1 MWPIIRYSCNTNII
15 VQFNVTVLQC
25 YNVTMFNV
33 TMLQCFSV
41 TLLQPIS
48 VVVREAWPEPPP
60 QPDNTLTPPAT
71 HQPQP
76 TTHPLGVY
84 SIATAVLPTS
94 TPHSCY
100 DQDIISELY
109 SAPHHP
115 PPPHNLTTHCHHH
128 QGRRVYSTTTTQ
140 PHHPPPP
147 LSPHQHHL
155 PPHPTHAR

>member
-1 MWPIIRYSCNTNII
+1 M
-15 VQFNVTVLQC
+15 LQC

-71 HQPQP
+71 HQPPPTYHPLPPLPP

-84 SIATAVLPTS
+84 SIATAAIPTS
-94 TPHSCY
+94 TPYPSCPLV
-100 DQDIISELY
+100 QPPS
-109 SAPHHP
+109 PHHHP
-115 PPPHNLTTHCHHH
+115 PSPP
-128 QGRRVYSTTTTQ
+128 Q
-140 PHHPPPP
+140 PPPP
-147 LSPHQHHL
+147 
-155 PPHPTHAR
+155 PTHPLWPVPLCPCNIMYKANLDILNYC

>member
-1 MWPIIRYSCNTNII
+1 MLQYDMRLQYY
-15 VQFNVTVLQC
+15 NVTVLQC

-41 TLLQPIS
+41 TLLQPSS

-94 TPHSCY
+94 TPHS
-100 DQDIISELY
+100 
-109 SAPHHP
+109 
-115 PPPHNLTTHCHHH
+115 N
-128 QGRRVYSTTTTQ
+128 Q
-140 PHHPPPP
+140 PLWPA
-147 LSPHQHHL
+147 S
-155 PPHPTHAR
+155 R